1 MNSTT
6 QSLPPEAIAAL
17 ESGNKVEAIKHIRS
31 NNNLSLKEAK
41 DYIEV
46 YLEQTPAVN
55 DQFKESKARKIS
67 DMGWLII
74 AVVVVGIYYFIVGK
88 L

>member
-1 MNSTT
+1 MSSTT
-6 QSLPPEAIAAL
+6 RSLPPEAIAAL
-17 ESGNKVEAIKHIRS
+17 ESGNKVEAIKCIRAD
-31 NNNLSLKEAK
+31 NNLSLKEAN
-41 DYIEV
+41 DHIEA

-55 DQFKESKARKIS
+55 DQLRESKARKIS